1 MKGIDFMSSM
11 IELDWASEARDE
23 EGVLSDV
30 IDAIGP
36 AARGSRVIKM
46 NGPAGG
52 YPVVKVS
59 YDGEPHELAKRL
71 VDIGYCDPDE
81 AEELYQAIN

>member
-1 MKGIDFMSSM
+1 MSSM

-52 YPVVKVS
+52 YPVVKIS

-81 AEELYQAIN
+81 AEEIYESIR